1 VVATT
6 DEHSLVLSGIR
17 TIRADDVCGL
27 IGYVGDR
34 EAQDVVL
41 GGLER
46 LEYRGYDSA
55 GICVVENGVLRSS
68 RAVGSL
74 SFLTAEL
81 SGQAS
86 DATTAIGHTRWA
98 THGRV
103 SVENAHPLTGC
114 EEDEVAVV
122 LNGIVENFWQLRLR
136 LSASGHVFRSE
147 TDAEVVAHLVEE
159 HYEGDLAAAVRG
171 ACREL
176 DGHFAFVVLHHGHPD
191 LLVGT
196 RRHCP
201 LVLGRDDNESIL
213 ASMIAA
219 FITETRH
226 VQFLEDDDV
235 VEVWAGGARFT
246 RPDGTV
252 VGRAVE
258 VVEWDDETA
267 ERDGHESFM
276 LKEIH
281 EQPDAVRR
289 TLAGRVLEGSPALGD
304 SGLDEQT
311 VRSVNRIVLVACGTA
326 YHAGLIGKYA
336 IEAWARVS
344 CEPHIASEWRYID
357 PILDESTLVI
367 GISQSGETA
376 DTLAALRLAQER
388 GTRTIAITNTPGS
401 QITREADSVLL
412 TRAGLEMGVAA
423 TKTFTAQAALLYIL
437 ALDFAAKRGALP
449 HEEIRA
455 LTAEVERLPQ
465 KLEQF
470 LAGDH
475 PLDLIAEAHAD
486 ERFFLY
492 LGRHLG
498 LPACLEGALKLKEV
512 AYIPTEAYSAGEMK
526 HGPIALLG
534 EQTPVVV
541 IATDSHVYEKVVSN
555 IQEVRARGAQVIA
568 IASDGNEAIQHLA
581 DQVIFVPRA
590 HPFIEPVLAVVPL
603 QLLAHRIAELHHLD
617 VDRPRNLAKTVTVE

>member
-1 VVATT
+1 M
-6 DEHSLVLSGIR
+6 GIQA
-17 TIRADDVCGL
+17 IRVDDVCGL
-27 IGYVGDR
+27 MGYVGYR
-34 EAQDVVL
+34 GAQDVVL

-55 GICVVENGVLRSS
+55 GICVVENGTLRSA

-74 SFLTAEL
+74 ASLTAQL
-81 SGQAS
+81 SGDPS
-86 DATTAIGHTRWA
+86 GATTAIGHTRWA

-103 SVENAHPLTGC
+103 SVANAHPLTGC

-122 LNGIVENFWQLRLR
+122 VNGIVENFWELRVR
-136 LSASGHVFRSE
+136 LLASGHLFRSE

-176 DGHFAFVVLHHGHPD
+176 DGHFAFVVLHRSHPD

-201 LVLGRDDNESIL
+201 LVLGRDENESIL

-226 VQFLEDDDV
+226 VQLLEDDDV
-235 VEVWAGGARFT
+235 VEAWPGGARFT

-252 VGRAVE
+252 VRRAVE
-258 VVEWDDETA
+258 FVEWDDETA
-267 ERDGHESFM
+267 ERNGHESFM

-281 EQPDAVRR
+281 EQPEAVRR
-289 TLAGRVLEGSPALGD
+289 TLAGRVLEGRVALGEA
-304 SGLDEQT
+304 GLDAET
-311 VRSVNRIVLVACGTA
+311 VRSINRIVLVACGTA

-336 IEAWARVS
+336 IEAWARVP
-344 CEPHIASEWRYID
+344 CEPHIASEWRYLD
-357 PILDESTLVI
+357 PIVDESTLVI

-376 DTLAALRLAQER
+376 DTLAALRLARER
-388 GTRTIAITNTPGS
+388 GTRTLAITNMPGS
-401 QITREADSVLL
+401 QITREADAVLL

-423 TKTFTAQAALLYIL
+423 TKTFTAQAALLYLL
-437 ALDFAAKRGALP
+437 ALDLAAKRGTLSL
-449 HEEIRA
+449 EEIRE

-470 LAGDH
+470 LAVDH
-475 PLDLIAEAHAD
+475 PIDLIAEAHAD
-486 ERFFLY
+486 EPFFLY

-512 AYIPTEAYSAGEMK
+512 SYIPTEAYSAGEMK

-581 DQVIFVPRA
+581 DQVIYVPRA

-603 QLLAHRIAELHHLD
+603 QLLAHRIAELRGLN